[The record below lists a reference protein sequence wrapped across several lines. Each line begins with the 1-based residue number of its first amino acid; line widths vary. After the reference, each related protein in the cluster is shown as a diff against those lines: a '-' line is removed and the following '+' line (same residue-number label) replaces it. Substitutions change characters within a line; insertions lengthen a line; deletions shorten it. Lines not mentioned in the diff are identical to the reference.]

1 MSKPATDTLQEP
13 FSEPGIDAYSDT
25 PSPSLRPDRPAL
37 LVSSTSWTPDED
49 FEILIDSL
57 GIYETR
63 AGELASQKVAA
74 SLPKI
79 LVVVTGKGPLQAK
92 YMADVNRLQRDWKW
106 VRFISL
112 WLEAEDYPI
121 FLGSADLGVCLHSSS
136 SSLDLPMKIV
146 DMFGC
151 GLPVCALDFACLH
164 ELVNDGGNGR
174 VFKTAPQLAIQLET
188 LLAGFPDSP
197 SLRKLASSL
206 ERAPAIPNPHVST
219 NHGSEE
225 SQVWCTWEENWGRV
239 MRRLILV

>member
-1 MSKPATDTLQEP
+1 MLDDFLPFSSVPYSTAFTRAMSKPSTDTGSPL

-49 FEILIDSL
+49 FKILIDSL
-57 GIYETR
+57 GMYETR
-63 AGELASQKVAA
+63 AEELASQKVAT

-79 LVVVTGKGPLQAK
+79 LVVVTGKGPLKAK
-92 YMADVNRLQRDWKW
+92 YMADVDCLQRDWKW

-121 FLGSADLGVCLHSSS
+121 FLGLFCLFPLFEVIVQRKSPGSADLGVSLHSSS

-151 GLPVCALDFACLH
+151 GLPVCALDFAWYANSDLSNNSNSNN
-164 ELVNDGGNGR
+164 L
-174 VFKTAPQLAIQLET
+174 K
-188 LLAGFPDSP
+188 P
-197 SLRKLASSL
+197 SRT
-206 ERAPAIPNPHVST
+206 R
-219 NHGSEE
+219 
-225 SQVWCTWEENWGRV
+225 Q
-239 MRRLILV
+239 